1 MLNHFQFVNW
11 AWPYTFN
18 IPVTVSP
25 FLDRRMCQKKRN
37 ISISAHIDSRK
48 TTLTE
53 RLLFYAGRI
62 SQMHEVRIM
71 DFDLPLEM
79 LSTLAI
85 LLCWMHLTCGPCN
98 NLAHSRVSVTQW

>member
-1 MLNHFQFVNW
+1 MAIYIQHTCNS
-11 AWPYTFN
+11 
-18 IPVTVSP
+18 VS
-25 FLDRRMCQKKRN
+25 FSQQKDVSKIRN

-85 LLCWMHLTCGPCN
+85 LFCWMHLTCGPCN
-98 NLAHSRVSVTQW
+98 NLAHGRVSVTQW